1 MTALFQTA
9 SAAPAPQSRSAFA
22 ADCLAGLSAT
32 PKRIPPKY
40 FYDPAGSRLFERIT
54 ELAEY
59 YPTRT
64 ECGILRKHAGDIA
77 RFVPEGAALIEFGS
91 GSSEKVRLLLGELPA
106 LAAYVPVDISAEFL
120 DEEAARLRQDFPR
133 LEVIPAAADF
143 TQPFALPPAVIGRPR
158 AGFFPGSTIG
168 NFEPEEAEKFLRH
181 AARILGAGAALI
193 IGVDLVKDARI
204 LHAAYNDAAG
214 VTAAF
219 NLNVLARANRELG
232 ANFDLKAFA
241 HQAFFNEAASRV
253 EMHLVSRRSQTVR
266 VLDRAFAFAPG
277 ETIHTEN
284 SYKHTLDGFAR
295 LAAKAGWRAE
305 AAWTDTENLFSVHVL
320 RANGVTLQ

>member
-1 MTALFQTA
+1 M
-9 SAAPAPQSRSAFA
+9 
-22 ADCLAGLSAT
+22 
-32 PKRIPPKY
+32 
-40 FYDPAGSRLFERIT
+40 
-54 ELAEY
+54 
-59 YPTRT
+59 
-64 ECGILRKHAGDIA
+64 
-77 RFVPEGAALIEFGS
+77 
-91 GSSEKVRLLLGELPA
+91 
-106 LAAYVPVDISAEFL
+106 PVDISAEFL
-120 DEEAARLRQDFPR
+120 EEEAARLRQDFPR
-133 LEVIPAAADF
+133 FDFIPAAADF
-143 TQPFALPPAVIGRPR
+143 MRPFALPPAVIGRPR

-193 IGVDLVKDARI
+193 IGVDLVKDPHI

-232 ANFDLKAFA
+232 ANFDLNAFA
-241 HQAFFNEAASRV
+241 HQAFFNAAASRV

-320 RANGVTLQ
+320 RAKSVTLQ